1 MTHEQE
7 ISQLKEGELAPEFY
21 FTDKN
26 GKNSN
31 LYELRGKKVVVYFY
45 PKDFT
50 PGCTTEASEF
60 TKDYKKFQTEGIE
73 VVGISPD
80 THTSHQKFREKMR
93 IPYPLVSDI
102 DNVVAKKYGVYGLK
116 KFMAKEYMGVNRST
130 FVLDENGRILKIY
143 SKVKPG
149 SHSMEILRHFTGS

>member
-7 ISQLKEGELAPEFY
+7 MSQLKEGETAPEFF

-60 TKDYKKFQTEGIE
+60 TKDYNKFQKKGIE
-73 VVGISPD
+73 VIGISPD
-80 THTSHQKFREKMR
+80 THSSHQKFREKMG
-93 IPYPLVSDI
+93 IPYPLVSDT
-102 DNVVAKKYGVYGLK
+102 DNAIAKKYGVYGLK
-116 KFMAKEYMGVNRST
+116 KFMGKEYMGVNRST

-143 SKVKPG
+143 SKVKSG
-149 SHSMEILRHFTGS
+149 SHSGEVLEFLI